1 MNIDNIY
8 HDLIANIPA
17 NQVLMNEPMKNHTS
31 FKIGGP
37 ADIVV
42 IPSQVEHIRHIM
54 MSCQKW
60 NVPFMI
66 MGNGS
71 NLLVRDKGI
80 RGVVIKMSGLFNRVW
95 IEGACIRA
103 QSGVLLSVLS
113 RKALKAG
120 LAGLEFASG
129 IPGTLGGAIAMNAG
143 AYGGEMKDVVDWVQ
157 VIDFDGKLYIY
168 NNDELQFGYR
178 TSYIQGKPLIVTEVN
193 LSLAPGNLEES
204 KAFISE
210 LTRKRQEKQ
219 PLSLPSAGSVFKRPE
234 GYYAGRLIECA
245 GLKGYR
251 IGDAQVS
258 EKHAGFIVNL
268 GEATAKDVITLIETI
283 KQKVKEVAGV
293 ELEHEIRIV
302 GEE

>member
-1 MNIDNIY
+1 
-8 HDLIANIPA
+8 
-17 NQVLMNEPMKNHTS
+17 
-31 FKIGGP
+31 
-37 ADIVV
+37 
-42 IPSQVEHIRHIM
+42 
-54 MSCQKW
+54 
-60 NVPFMI
+60 
-66 MGNGS
+66 
-71 NLLVRDKGI
+71 
-80 RGVVIKMSGLFNRVW
+80 
-95 IEGACIRA
+95 
-103 QSGVLLSVLS
+103 
-113 RKALKAG
+113 
-120 LAGLEFASG
+120 
-129 IPGTLGGAIAMNAG
+129 MNAG

-193 LSLAPGNLEES
+193 LSLAPGNPEES
-204 KAFISE
+204 KACIRE

-219 PLSLPSAGSVFKRPE
+219 PLSLPECRKRVC
-234 GYYAGRLIECA
+234 GLRDIMRTLIECA